1 MTRSTSTGHLRR
13 GFTYVVKKQKMAPI
27 MDGALARIAWLQR
40 DPRDI
45 APLTWALSLNGL
57 GTTVEEPHRDEAVRW
72 LWSLA
77 GGSQEEP
84 EGGRHSRGFLARGA
98 SGRPT
103 SRGGGDLAEEPEA
116 LARSRQR
123 GRTRARPRAQAP
135 ATRGGAWIPV
145 AAVVGRWRC
154 GEVGRD
160 GGCA

>member
-1 MTRSTSTGHLRR
+1 MVAAGSEGHCA
-13 GFTYVVKKQKMAPI
+13 YE
-27 MDGALARIAWLQR
+27 
-40 DPRDI
+40 
-45 APLTWALSLNGL
+45 LTWALSLNGL
-57 GTTVEEPHRDEAVRW
+57 GTAVEEPHRDEAVW
-72 LWSLA
+72 WMWSLT
-77 GGSQEEP
+77 GGSREEP